1 MALEMHVYKTQ
12 DELPAKTDFQCTGR
26 EWFDEHPKEFLDEFG
41 ERPYVIGDE
50 LFYWREHPDL
60 HGWMGRLYKEK
71 VGNDSDRTNDNDDE
85 SDPANFVGPV
95 ELTADDV
102 ERLSDAV
109 ENNKL
114 PHTTGFF
121 FGESMKD
128 CIKADRVFIRKARQ
142 ALEDGYR
149 LFYKAFW

>member
-71 VGNDSDRTNDNDDE
+71 GDESTRMNDNDDE
-85 SDPANFVGPV
+85 SDPAYFVGPV

-102 ERLSDAV
+102 ERLNDAV

-114 PHTTGFF
+114 PRTTGYF

-128 CIKADRVFIRKARQ
+128 CIKADRVFIGKARQ
-142 ALEDGYR
+142 ALEDGYH